1 MFELNH
7 LYGVSFEV
15 FAFLHSL
22 VDLAAVAVAQHLIQK
37 HIVFSY
43 LLGLAQVLHSSAG
56 LVLVAAE
63 ISGEALSH

>member
-1 MFELNH
+1 MLELNH
-7 LYGVSFEV
+7 LYGEPLEV
-15 FAFLHSL
+15 LALLNAL
-22 VDLAAVAVAQHLIQK
+22 VDLAAVAIAQHLIQK
-37 HIVFSY
+37 HIVFPH